1 MLAIGSLQ
9 LMETAD
15 SRQLDDQGMP
25 ADHEPSE
32 ITYDE
37 QLYPARP
44 RRLRPSA
51 RRLARRP
58 REAQG
63 EPVAANPIYLDWLI
77 SESMLSDANEIARQ
91 LSGSGNMLQN
101 PFAHPD
107 PRAAIRRAGVWFTAY
122 PLSFVTR
129 PGQSFIAGLSDP
141 ALWEAF
147 AVIGIE
153 AVHTGPV
160 KKAGGLDGW
169 NQTPSVDGHF
179 DRISMEVDPEFG
191 TEDELR
197 ALAATAERYGGVII
211 DDIVPGHTGKGADFR
226 LAEMGFGDY
235 PGIYHMVSIPPEDWG
250 LLPDVA
256 PGRDSVNLTIDCERD
271 LEQAGYIIG
280 RLQRVIF
287 AEHGVKETNWSATP
301 PVMGID
307 GVERRW
313 VYLHYFKEGQPS
325 INWLD
330 PSFAGMRMVIGD
342 ALHALT
348 DIGSGAL
355 RLDANG
361 FLGVEKSA
369 EGAPAWSEGH
379 PLSEAANQL
388 IAGMV
393 RKVGAFSFQELNLTI
408 DDIRTMSE
416 TGADLSYDFVNR
428 PAYHHALVMGDTAFL
443 RLTLQLSQQ
452 AGVAPVSLV
461 HGLQNHDE
469 LTHELVHFA
478 AGHAEDEFLFKGKL
492 MKGADLA
499 VRIRGDLI
507 RHLTGEAAPYNRTF
521 TTNGIACTTASVI
534 SAALGYRS
542 LSEIGPE
549 ETESIKDAHL
559 MLSMFNALQP
569 GVFAL
574 SGWDLAGML
583 TLDPDEVSDLIRDGD
598 TRWINRGAHD
608 LIGVDTSQR
617 SRWGRLPVGRSL
629 YGPLPEQLE
638 DPNSFASRLAR
649 ILEVR
654 REHGIDLADL
664 LDIPAVSHPAMLVLI
679 HQLPAGRQHA
689 LTLNFSNQRIWGTVQ
704 SPHLTP
710 GSRVS
715 DMFGGWDDAT
725 SVDALNSFHLAL
737 GPFEGFSLLIEPP
750 IGPEPDPAAEAH
762 LTAVPSVAAPY
773 PPSSE
778 EVVTHPTKEHRLPS

>member
-1 MLAIGSLQ
+1 M
-9 LMETAD
+9 MESTD
-15 SRQLDDQGMP
+15 SREPED
-25 ADHEPSE
+25 ATEAVDHEPSE

-51 RRLARRP
+51 RRLVRP
-58 REAQG
+58 PQEAEG
-63 EPVAANPIYLDWLI
+63 EPVADNPAYLDWLI
-77 SESMLSDANEIARQ
+77 SQSMLNDANELARQ
-91 LSGSGNMLQN
+91 LSGSGSMLQN

-129 PGQSFIAGLSDP
+129 PEQSFLAALAEDT
-141 ALWEAF
+141 LWEAF
-147 AVIGIE
+147 DAIGIE

-160 KKAGGLDGW
+160 KKAGGLEGW
-169 NQTPSVDGHF
+169 RETPSVDGHF
-179 DRISMEVDPEFG
+179 DRISMQVDAEFG
-191 TEDELR
+191 TEEEMRELC
-197 ALAATAERYGGVII
+197 ATAESHGGVII

-235 PGIYHMVSIPPEDWG
+235 PGVYHMVSIPPEDWG
-250 LLPDVA
+250 LLPEVP
-256 PGRDSVNLTIDCERD
+256 PGRDSVNLSVDHERD

-287 AEHGVKETNWSATP
+287 AEQGVKETNWSATR
-301 PVMGID
+301 VVKGVD

-313 VYLHYFKEGQPS
+313 VYLHYFKQGQPS

-408 DDIRTMSE
+408 DDIRAMSE

-452 AGVAPVSLV
+452 AGVAPISLV

-478 AGHAEDEFLFKGKL
+478 AGHAEDEFLYKGRL
-492 MKGADLA
+492 IRGADLA
-499 VRIRGDLI
+499 VRIRSDLI
-507 RHLTGEAAPYNRTF
+507 NHLTGEAAPYNRTF

-534 SAALGYRS
+534 SAALGYRT
-542 LSEIGPE
+542 LAEIGPE
-549 ETESIKDAHL
+549 ETETIKNAHL
-559 MLSMFNALQP
+559 LLSMFNALQP

-583 TLDPDEVSDLIRDGD
+583 TLDPAEVSDLIGDGD

-608 LIGVDTSQR
+608 LIGVEEHHR
-617 SRWGRLPVGRSL
+617 RRWDRLPPGRSL
-629 YGPLPEQLE
+629 YGPLPDQLE
-638 DPNSFASRLAR
+638 DPGSFASRLAR
-649 ILEVR
+649 IIEVR
-654 REHGIDLADL
+654 RRYEIDLAEL

-679 HQLPAGRQHA
+679 HKLPSGQQHA
-689 LTLNFSNQRIWGTVQ
+689 LTLNFSNQTIWGTVQ
-704 SPHLTP
+704 SPHLIP
-710 GSRVS
+710 DSRVE
-715 DMFGGWDDAT
+715 DMFDTWEKPT
-725 SVDALNSFHLAL
+725 TVDALNSFHLTL
-737 GPFEGFSLLIEPP
+737 GPFEGFSLVIQPP
-750 IGPEPDPAAEAH
+750 IGPEKSPDSTARPDPEPA
-762 LTAVPSVAAPY
+762 TAPY
-773 PPSSE
+773 PPSAE
-778 EVVTHPTKEHRLPS
+778 EVVTHPTQEQRLPEL

>member
-1 MLAIGSLQ
+1 MDRDPTEAQ
-9 LMETAD
+9 EEAAPAEH
-15 SRQLDDQGMP
+15 QG
-25 ADHEPSE
+25 SE

-44 RRLRPSA
+44 RRLRPIS

-58 REAQG
+58 RETQG
-63 EPVAANPIYLDWLI
+63 EPDASNPAYLDWLI
-77 SESMLSDANEIARQ
+77 SESMLNDANEIARQ
-91 LSGSGNMLQN
+91 LSGSGSMLQN

-129 PGQSFIAGLSDP
+129 PGQSYLE
-141 ALWEAF
+141 ALADRSLWDAF
-147 AVIGIE
+147 AEIGIE
-153 AVHTGPV
+153 AIHTGPV
-160 KKAGGLDGW
+160 KKAGGLEGW
-169 NQTPSVDGHF
+169 TQTPSVDGHF
-179 DRISMEVDPEFG
+179 DRISMEVDPAFG
-191 TEDELR
+191 TEEELR
-197 ALAATAERYGGVII
+197 RLAATAESYGGVVI

-235 PGIYHMVSIPPEDWG
+235 PGIYHMVSIPPEKWG
-250 LLPDVA
+250 LLPEVA
-256 PGRDSVNLTIDCERD
+256 PGRDSVNLSVEHERR
-271 LEQAGYIIG
+271 LEEAGYIIG

-287 AEHGVKETNWSATP
+287 AEQGVKETNWSATA
-301 PVMGID
+301 VVKGVD

-452 AGVAPVSLV
+452 TGVAPVSLV

-478 AGHAEDEFLFKGKL
+478 AGHAEDEFLYKGRL
-492 MKGADLA
+492 VRGADLA

-534 SAALGYRS
+534 SAAIGIRDLD
-542 LSEIGPE
+542 EIGEE
-549 ETESIKDAHL
+549 ETETIKDAHL

-583 TLDPDEVSDLIRDGD
+583 TLDPAEVSDLIRDGD
-598 TRWINRGAHD
+598 TRWINRPAHD
-608 LIGVDTSQR
+608 LIGLDADQR
-617 SRWGRLPVGRSL
+617 TQWGRLPTGRSL
-629 YGPLPEQLE
+629 YGTLPDQLR
-638 DPNSFASRLAR
+638 DPGSFASRLAR

-679 HQLPAGRQHA
+679 HRLPSGRQHA

-704 SPHLTP
+704 SPHLIP
-710 GSRVS
+710 DSRVS
-715 DMFGGWDDAT
+715 DMFEGWEEPT
-725 SVDALNSFHLAL
+725 TVDALNSFHLAL
-737 GPFEGFSLLIEPP
+737 GPYEGFSLLIQPP
-750 IGPEPDPAAEAH
+750 IGPDKEPGAESQAATAPPAG
-762 LTAVPSVAAPY
+762 AAPY

-778 EVVTHPTKEHRLPS
+778 EVVTHPTQELRLPG

>member
-1 MLAIGSLQ
+1 MDSAHSQDPQEETKAI
-9 LMETAD
+9 
-15 SRQLDDQGMP
+15 
-25 ADHEPSE
+25 DHEPSE

-44 RRLRPSA
+44 RRLRPMA
-51 RRLARRP
+51 RRLVRAP
-58 REAQG
+58 SEAQG
-63 EPVAANPIYLDWLI
+63 DPVAENPAYLEWLI
-77 SESMLSDANEIARQ
+77 SQSMLNDANEIAPQ
-91 LSGSGNMLQN
+91 LSGSGSMLQN

-129 PGQSFIAGLSDP
+129 PDQSFLAALADSS
-141 ALWEAF
+141 LWEAF
-147 AVIGIE
+147 ATIGIE

-160 KKAGGLDGW
+160 KKAGGLQGW
-169 NQTPSVDGHF
+169 DQTPSVDGHF
-179 DRISMEVDPEFG
+179 DRISMQVDPAFG
-191 TEDELR
+191 TEEELR
-197 ALAATAERYGGVII
+197 DLCATAEGYGGVII

-226 LAEMGFGDY
+226 LAELGFGDY
-235 PGIYHMVSIPPEDWG
+235 PGIYHMVSIPQEDWG
-250 LLPDVA
+250 LLPEVPA
-256 PGRDSVNLTIDCERD
+256 GHDSVNLSVESERG

-287 AEHGVKETNWSATP
+287 AERGVKETNWSATKA
-301 PVMGID
+301 VKDVDGI
-307 GVERRW
+307 ERRW

-369 EGAPAWSEGH
+369 QGTPAWSEGH

-388 IAGMV
+388 IASMV

-452 AGVAPVSLV
+452 AGVAPMSLV

-478 AGHAEDEFLFKGKL
+478 AGHAEDEFLYKGKL
-492 MKGADLA
+492 VKGADLA
-499 VRIRGDLI
+499 VRIRTDLI
-507 RHLTGEAAPYNRTF
+507 THLTGESAPYNRTF

-542 LSEIGPE
+542 LSKIGPE
-549 ETESIKDAHL
+549 ETELIKKAHL
-559 MLSMFNALQP
+559 LLSMFNALQP

-583 TLDPDEVSDLIRDGD
+583 TLDPSEVSDLIRDGD

-608 LIGVDTSQR
+608 LIGVEKGQR
-617 SRWGRLPVGRSL
+617 RRRDRLPLGRSL
-629 YGPLPEQLE
+629 YGSLPEQLE
-638 DPNSFASRLAR
+638 DADSFASRLAL
-649 ILEVR
+649 ILAVR
-654 REHGIDLADL
+654 REHEIDLAEL

-679 HQLPAGRQHA
+679 HLLPSGRQHA
-689 LTLNFSNQRIWGTVQ
+689 LTLNFSNQTIWGTVQ
-704 SPHLTP
+704 SPHLIP
-710 GSRVS
+710 DSRVV
-715 DMFGGWDDAT
+715 DMFGGWEEET
-725 SVDALNSFHLAL
+725 TVDALNSFHLTL
-737 GPFEGFSLLIEPP
+737 GPFEGFSLLIHPP
-750 IGPEPDPAAEAH
+750 LGPETDPDVVPRAFAIPA
-762 LTAVPSVAAPY
+762 AAPY
-773 PPSSE
+773 PPSAE
-778 EVVTHPTKEHRLPS
+778 EVVTHRGRKHRIPDGST

>member
-1 MLAIGSLQ
+1 
-9 LMETAD
+9 ME
-15 SRQLDDQGMP
+15 P

-51 RRLARRP
+51 RRLARPP
-58 REAQG
+58 RETQG
-63 EPVAANPIYLDWLI
+63 EPVADNPAHIEWLI
-77 SESMLSDANEIARQ
+77 SESMLNDANELARQ
-91 LSGSGNMLQN
+91 LSGSGSMLQN

-129 PGQSFIAGLSDP
+129 PDQSFLS
-141 ALWEAF
+141 ALADSPLWDAF
-147 AVIGIE
+147 SAIGIE

-160 KKAGGLDGW
+160 KRAGGLDGW
-169 NQTPSVDGHF
+169 DQTPSVDGHF
-179 DRISMEVDPEFG
+179 DRISMQVDPEFG
-191 TEDELR
+191 TEEEMRELC
-197 ALAATAERYGGVII
+197 ATAERYGGVII

-226 LAEMGFGDY
+226 LAELGFGDY
-235 PGIYHMVSIPPEDWG
+235 PGIYHMVSIPEDDWR
-250 LLPDVA
+250 LLPEIS
-256 PGRDSVNLTIDCERD
+256 PGHDSANLSVDSERD

-287 AEHGVKETNWSATP
+287 AEHGVKETNWSATRA
-301 PVMGID
+301 VKGVD
-307 GVERRW
+307 GTERRW
-313 VYLHYFKEGQPS
+313 VYLHYFKDGQPS

-348 DIGSGAL
+348 DIGSGAV

-428 PAYHHALVMGDTAFL
+428 PAYHHALVMADTAFL

-478 AGHAEDEFLFKGKL
+478 AGHAEDEFLYKGR
-492 MKGADLA
+492 MIKGAELA
-499 VRIRGDLI
+499 VHIRTDLI
-507 RHLTGEAAPYNRTF
+507 NGLTGEAAPYNRTF

-534 SAALGYRS
+534 SAVLGFRD
-542 LSEIGPE
+542 LADIGLE
-549 ETESIKDAHL
+549 ETEKIKDAHL
-559 MLSMFNALQP
+559 LLSMFNALQP

-574 SGWDLAGML
+574 SGWDLTGML
-583 TLDPDEVSDLIRDGD
+583 TLDPSEVSDLIRDGD

-608 LIGVDTSQR
+608 LIGIEGKRRQT
-617 SRWGRLPVGRSL
+617 WNRLPTGRSL
-629 YGPLPEQLE
+629 YGPLPQQLA
-638 DPNSFASRLAR
+638 DPDSFASRLAR

-654 REHGIDLADL
+654 RAHQIDLADL
-664 LDIPAVSHPAMLVLI
+664 LDIPAVSHRAMLVLI
-679 HQLPAGRQHA
+679 HRLPSGQLHA
-689 LTLNFSNQRIWGTVQ
+689 LILNFSNQQIWGTVQ
-704 SPHLTP
+704 SPHLAP
-710 GSRVS
+710 DSRVS
-715 DMFGGWDDAT
+715 DMFSGWEQET
-725 SVDALNSFHLAL
+725 TVDALNSFHLAL
-737 GPFEGFSLLIEPP
+737 GPFEGFSLLIQPP
-750 IGPEPDPAAEAH
+750 IGPETDPESSLASTRA
-762 LTAVPSVAAPY
+762 TAPY

-778 EVVTHPTKEHRLPS
+778 EVVTQPTLEHRLP

>member
-1 MLAIGSLQ
+1 MDPTDRQEA
-9 LMETAD
+9 AD
-15 SRQLDDQGMP
+15 APQP
-25 ADHEPSE
+25 VDHEPSE

-51 RRLARRP
+51 RRLVRQP
-58 REAQG
+58 READG
-63 EPVAANPIYLDWLI
+63 EPVADNPAYLEWLI
-77 SESMLSDANEIARQ
+77 SQSMLNDANELARQ

-129 PGQSFIAGLSDP
+129 EDQSFLAALGDDT
-141 ALWEAF
+141 LWEAF
-147 AVIGIE
+147 TAIGIE

-169 NQTPSVDGHF
+169 RQTPSVDGHF
-179 DRISMEVDPEFG
+179 DRISMQVDAEFG

-197 ALAATAERYGGVII
+197 ALCATAERFGGVII

-226 LAEMGFGDY
+226 LAELGFGDY
-235 PGIYHMVSIPPEDWG
+235 PGVYHMVSIPPEDWH
-250 LLPDVA
+250 LLPEVP
-256 PGRDSVNLTIDCERD
+256 PGHDSVNLGVDSERD

-287 AEHGVKETNWSATP
+287 AEQGVKETNWSATE
-301 PVMGID
+301 VIKGVDGI
-307 GVERRW
+307 ERRW

-348 DIGSGAL
+348 DLGAGAL

-408 DDIRTMSE
+408 DDIRIMSE

-452 AGVAPVSLV
+452 AGVAPISLV

-478 AGHAEDEFLFKGKL
+478 AGHAEDEFLFKGRL
-492 MKGADLA
+492 VKGADLA
-499 VRIRGDLI
+499 VRIRTDLI
-507 RHLTGEAAPYNRTF
+507 NHLTGDAAPYNRTF

-542 LSEIGPE
+542 LAEIGPE
-549 ETESIKDAHL
+549 ETEVIKNAHL
-559 MLSMFNALQP
+559 LLSMFNALQP

-583 TLDPDEVSDLIRDGD
+583 TLEPQEVSDLIGDGD

-608 LIGVDTSQR
+608 LIGVEETHR
-617 SRWGRLPVGRSL
+617 RRWDRLPPGRSL
-629 YGPLPEQLE
+629 YGPLPDQLA
-638 DPNSFASRLAR
+638 DPGSFASRLSR
-649 ILEVR
+649 IIEVR
-654 REHGIDLADL
+654 QRHQIDLAEL

-679 HQLPAGRQHA
+679 HLLPSGQQHA
-689 LTLNFSNQRIWGTVQ
+689 LILNFSNETIWGTVQ
-704 SPHLTP
+704 SPHLVP
-710 GSRVS
+710 DSKVS
-715 DMFGGWDDAT
+715 DMFGEWESTTA
-725 SVDALNSFHLAL
+725 VDALNSFHLTL
-737 GPFEGFSLLIEPP
+737 GPFAGFSLVIQPP
-750 IGPEPDPAAEAH
+750 IGPETDPEDVPRP
-762 LTAVPSVAAPY
+762 AVVPTTAPY
-773 PPSSE
+773 PPSAE
-778 EVVTHPTKEHRLPS
+778 EVVTHPTQELRLPDPSP

>member
-1 MLAIGSLQ
+1 MDATHSQ
-9 LMETAD
+9 EPAETVE
-15 SRQLDDQGMP
+15 P
-25 ADHEPSE
+25 VDHEPSE

-37 QLYPARP
+37 QFYPARP

-51 RRLARRP
+51 RRLVHPP

-63 EPVAANPIYLDWLI
+63 DPVADNPAYVDWLI
-77 SESMLSDANEIARQ
+77 SESMLNDANELGHQ
-91 LSGSGNMLQN
+91 LSGSGSMLQN

-129 PGQSFIAGLSDP
+129 PGQSFLAALSDE

-147 AVIGIE
+147 GVIGIE
-153 AVHTGPV
+153 AIHSGPV

-169 NQTPSVDGHF
+169 RQTPSVDGHF
-179 DRISMEVDPEFG
+179 DRVSMQVDPEFG
-191 TEDELR
+191 SEEDMRELC
-197 ALAATAERYGGVII
+197 ATAERNGAVVI

-235 PGIYHMVSIPPEDWG
+235 PGVYHMVSIPREDWH
-250 LLPDVA
+250 LLPDV
-256 PGRDSVNLTIDCERD
+256 PSNLDSVNITVECERD

-287 AEHGVKETNWSATP
+287 FEQGVKETNWSATR
-301 PVMGID
+301 VVRGVD
-307 GVERRW
+307 GTERRW
-313 VYLHYFKEGQPS
+313 VYLHYFKNGQPS

-348 DIGSGAL
+348 DLGAGGL

-369 EGAPAWSEGH
+369 EGMPAWSEGH

-388 IAGMV
+388 IASMV
-393 RKVGAFSFQELNLTI
+393 RKVGGFSFQELNLTI

-428 PAYHHALVMGDTAFL
+428 PAYHHALVMSDTSFL

-452 AGVAPVSLV
+452 AGVAPISLV

-478 AGHAEDEFLFKGKL
+478 AGHAEDEFLYKGKL
-492 MKGADLA
+492 VKGADLA
-499 VRIRGDLI
+499 VRIRADLI
-507 RHLTGEAAPYNRTF
+507 NHLTGDAAPYNLTF

-534 SAALGYRS
+534 SASLGYRS
-542 LSEIGPE
+542 LSEIGPA
-549 ETESIKDAHL
+549 ETETIKNAHL
-559 MLSMFNALQP
+559 LLAMFNALQP

-574 SGWDLAGML
+574 SGWDLAGIL
-583 TLDPDEVSDLIRDGD
+583 TLDPSEVSDLIRDGD

-608 LIGVDTSQR
+608 LIGVDEESQR
-617 SRWGRLPVGRSL
+617 MRWGRLPRGRSL
-629 YGPLPEQLE
+629 YGPLPEQLN

-649 ILEVR
+649 ILKVR
-654 REHGIDLADL
+654 REQQIDLAEL

-679 HQLPAGRQHA
+679 HLLPSGQQHA

-704 SPHLTP
+704 SPHLVP
-710 GSRVS
+710 YSRVG
-715 DMFGGWDDAT
+715 DMFGGWEEET
-725 SVDALNSFHLAL
+725 SVDALNSFHLTL
-737 GPFEGFSLLIEPP
+737 GPFEGFSLLIQPP
-750 IGPEPDPAAEAH
+750 IGPEADPAGASRP
-762 LTAVPSVAAPY
+762 TAVPAVAPY
-773 PPSSE
+773 PPSAE
-778 EVVTHPTKEHRLPS
+778 EVVTHPTQEHPIIP

>member
-1 MLAIGSLQ
+1 MDPTDRQEA
-9 LMETAD
+9 AD
-15 SRQLDDQGMP
+15 APQP
-25 ADHEPSE
+25 VDHEPSE

-51 RRLARRP
+51 RRLVRQP
-58 REAQG
+58 READG
-63 EPVAANPIYLDWLI
+63 EPVADNPAYLEWLI
-77 SESMLSDANEIARQ
+77 SQSMLNDANELARQ

-129 PGQSFIAGLSDP
+129 EDQSFLAALGDDT
-141 ALWEAF
+141 LWEAF
-147 AVIGIE
+147 AAIGIE

-169 NQTPSVDGHF
+169 RQTPSVDGHF
-179 DRISMEVDPEFG
+179 DRISMQVDAEFG

-197 ALAATAERYGGVII
+197 ALCATAERFGGVII

-226 LAEMGFGDY
+226 LAELGFGDY
-235 PGIYHMVSIPPEDWG
+235 PGVYHMVSIPPEDWH
-250 LLPDVA
+250 LLPEVP
-256 PGRDSVNLTIDCERD
+256 PGHDSVNLGVDSERD

-287 AEHGVKETNWSATP
+287 AEQGVKETNWSATE
-301 PVMGID
+301 VIKGVD

-348 DIGSGAL
+348 DLGAGAL

-408 DDIRTMSE
+408 DDIRIMSE

-452 AGVAPVSLV
+452 AGVAPISLV

-478 AGHAEDEFLFKGKL
+478 AGHAEDEFLFKGRL
-492 MKGADLA
+492 VKGADLA
-499 VRIRGDLI
+499 VRIRTDLI
-507 RHLTGEAAPYNRTF
+507 NHLTGDAAPYNRTF

-542 LSEIGPE
+542 LAEIGPE
-549 ETESIKDAHL
+549 ETEVIKNAHL
-559 MLSMFNALQP
+559 LLSMFNALQP

-583 TLDPDEVSDLIRDGD
+583 TLEPQEVSDLIGDGD

-608 LIGVDTSQR
+608 LIGVEEGHR
-617 SRWGRLPVGRSL
+617 RRWDRLPPGRSL
-629 YGPLPEQLE
+629 YGPLPDQLA
-638 DPNSFASRLAR
+638 DPGSFASRLSR
-649 ILEVR
+649 IIEVR
-654 REHGIDLADL
+654 QRHQIDLAEL

-679 HQLPAGRQHA
+679 HLLPSGQQHA
-689 LTLNFSNQRIWGTVQ
+689 LILNFSNETIWGTVQ
-704 SPHLTP
+704 SPHLVP
-710 GSRVS
+710 DSKVS
-715 DMFGGWDDAT
+715 DMFGEWESTTA
-725 SVDALNSFHLAL
+725 VDALNSFHLTL
-737 GPFEGFSLLIEPP
+737 GPFAGFSLVIQPP
-750 IGPEPDPAAEAH
+750 IGPETDPEDVPRP
-762 LTAVPSVAAPY
+762 AVVPTTAPY
-773 PPSSE
+773 PPSAE
-778 EVVTHPTKEHRLPS
+778 EVVTHPTQELRLPDPSP

>member
-1 MLAIGSLQ
+1 VDPTDRREPEDAPQ
-9 LMETAD
+9 
-15 SRQLDDQGMP
+15 P
-25 ADHEPSE
+25 VDHEPSE

-51 RRLARRP
+51 RRLVRAP
-58 REAQG
+58 READG
-63 EPVAANPIYLDWLI
+63 EPVADNPAYLEWLI
-77 SESMLSDANEIARQ
+77 SQSMLNDANELARQ
-91 LSGSGNMLQN
+91 LSGSGSMLQN

-129 PGQSFIAGLSDP
+129 PDQSFLAALAEDT
-141 ALWEAF
+141 LWEAF
-147 AVIGIE
+147 ATIGIE

-169 NQTPSVDGHF
+169 QQTPSVDGHF
-179 DRISMEVDPEFG
+179 DRISMQVDSEFG
-191 TEDELR
+191 SEDELR
-197 ALAATAERYGGVII
+197 ALCATAERFGGVII

-235 PGIYHMVSIPPEDWG
+235 PGVYHMVSIPPEDWD
-250 LLPDVA
+250 LLPAVA
-256 PGRDSVNLTIDCERD
+256 AGHDSVNLSVDSERD
-271 LEQAGYIIG
+271 LERAGYIIG

-287 AEHGVKETNWSATP
+287 AEQGVKETNWSATR
-301 PVMGID
+301 VVKGVDGI
-307 GVERRW
+307 ERRW

-452 AGVAPVSLV
+452 AGVAPISLV

-478 AGHAEDEFLFKGKL
+478 AGHAEDEFLYKGRL
-492 MKGADLA
+492 VKGADLA
-499 VRIRGDLI
+499 VRIRTDLI
-507 RHLTGEAAPYNRTF
+507 NRLTGEAAPYNRTF

-542 LSEIGPE
+542 LAEIGPE
-549 ETESIKDAHL
+549 ETETIKSAHL
-559 MLSMFNALQP
+559 LLSMFNALQP

-583 TLDPDEVSDLIRDGD
+583 TLDAQEVSDLIGDGD

-608 LIGVDTSQR
+608 LIGVEEHHR
-617 SRWGRLPVGRSL
+617 RRWDRLPPGRSL
-629 YGPLPEQLE
+629 YGPLPDQLD
-638 DPNSFASRLAR
+638 DPGSFASRLAR
-649 ILEVR
+649 IIEVR
-654 REHGIDLADL
+654 RRHEIDLAEL

-679 HQLPAGRQHA
+679 HLLPSGQQHA
-689 LTLNFSNQRIWGTVQ
+689 LILNFSNQTIWGTVQ
-704 SPHLTP
+704 SPHLVP
-710 GSRVS
+710 DSKVD
-715 DMFGGWDDAT
+715 DMFGAWQEPT
-725 SVDALNSFHLAL
+725 KVDALNSFHLTL
-737 GPFEGFSLLIEPP
+737 GPFEGFSLVIQPP
-750 IGPEPDPAAEAH
+750 IGPEPDPEDIPRAAPAP
-762 LTAVPSVAAPY
+762 AAAPY
-773 PPSSE
+773 PPSAE
-778 EVVTHPTKEHRLPS
+778 EVVTHPTQELRLPDISGASRD

>member
-1 MLAIGSLQ
+1 VDLADIQHFEEATEL
-9 LMETAD
+9 T
-15 SRQLDDQGMP
+15 
-25 ADHEPSE
+25 DHEPSE

-37 QLYPARP
+37 QFYPARP

-51 RRLARRP
+51 RRLVRP
-58 REAQG
+58 PLEADG
-63 EPVAANPIYLDWLI
+63 EPIADNPAYVNWLI
-77 SESMLSDANEIARQ
+77 SESMLSDANELGRQ
-91 LSGSGNMLQN
+91 LSGSGSMLQN

-129 PGQSFIAGLSDP
+129 PGQSFLAALAEE

-147 AVIGIE
+147 RVIGID

-169 NQTPSVDGHF
+169 RQTPSVDGHF
-179 DRISMEVDPEFG
+179 DRISMQVDPEFG
-191 TEDELR
+191 NEEDMRSLC
-197 ALAATAERYGGVII
+197 ATAESHDAVII

-235 PGIYHMVSIPPEDWG
+235 PGIYHMVSIPRDDWH
-250 LLPDVA
+250 LLPDV
-256 PGRDSVNLTIDCERD
+256 PTGLDSVNLSADREHE

-287 AEHGVKETNWSATP
+287 YDQGVKETNWSVTRA
-301 PVMGID
+301 VKGVD

-313 VYLHYFKEGQPS
+313 VYLHYFKNGQPS

-348 DIGSGAL
+348 DLGAGGL

-369 EGAPAWSEGH
+369 EGLPAWSEGH

-388 IAGMV
+388 IASMV
-393 RKVGAFSFQELNLTI
+393 RKVGGFSFQELNLTI

-428 PAYHHALVMGDTAFL
+428 PAYQHALVMGDTAFL

-452 AGVAPVSLV
+452 AGVAPISLV

-478 AGHAEDEFLFKGKL
+478 AAHAEDEFLYKGRL
-492 MKGADLA
+492 IKGADLA
-499 VRIRGDLI
+499 VRIRTDLI
-507 RHLTGEAAPYNRTF
+507 NHLTGDAAPYNLTF

-542 LSEIGPE
+542 LAEIGPA
-549 ETESIKDAHL
+549 ETETIKDAHL
-559 MLSMFNALQP
+559 LLSMFNALQP

-574 SGWDLAGML
+574 SGWDLSGML
-583 TLDPDEVSDLIRDGD
+583 TLDPAEVSDLIRDGD

-608 LIGVDTSQR
+608 LIGIDQSQR
-617 SRWGRLPVGRSL
+617 ARWGHLPLGRSL
-629 YGPLPEQLE
+629 YGTLPAQLE
-638 DPNSFASRLAR
+638 DPKSFASRLAE
-649 ILEVR
+649 ILRVR
-654 REHGIDLADL
+654 REHQIDLGEL

-679 HQLPAGRQHA
+679 HRLPSGRQHA

-704 SPHLTP
+704 SPHLIP
-710 GSRVS
+710 DSRVS
-715 DMFGGWDDAT
+715 DMFDRWEEET
-725 SVDALNSFHLAL
+725 TVDALNSFHLAL
-737 GPFEGFSLLIEPP
+737 EPFEGFSLLIQPP
-750 IGPEPDPAAEAH
+750 VGPGTDPADTSRP
-762 LTAVPSVAAPY
+762 TAIPTAAPY
-773 PPSSE
+773 PPSAE
-778 EVVTHPTKEHRLPS
+778 EVITHPTQEHRIVP